1 MYPLQTNFTGYC
13 LWGKYLSM
21 QPIFIKVGADLPLM
35 IIPDSEAHVDGHP
48 VLTYTYSIYKDK
60 NNNKSGLVSKEN
72 NLHLQKNDNPDYMGY
87 ITFEQPGKL
96 FTYTADGHSELNSD
110 EIEEIIELIS
120 HYRDTPS
127 MWSI

>member
-1 MYPLQTNFTGYC
+1 
-13 LWGKYLSM
+13 M